1 MSKQPAPLG
10 PCPTIIQF
18 VGHSGTRSLPGP
30 SHHPDHPS
38 QVQEYMYY
46 LRIEL
51 FFNIHELMKTVV
63 GAKIP

>member
-1 MSKQPAPLG
+1 MSKQPAPAPLG
-10 PCPTIIQF
+10 PYPTIIQF
-18 VGHSGTRSLPGP
+18 VGHPGTGSLPG
-30 SHHPDHPS
+30 PDHPS

-51 FFNIHELMKTVV
+51 FFNIHELMKTVI